1 MVSEI
6 RTLCDGISEIEDLT
20 VIRSFWLAEKKD
32 WDLPAAVIDY
42 DRPIRSDGAE
52 SGLDFEDGH
61 SFLLTLAVKREVKK
75 DPFEN
80 LEELEEKIKLFEA
93 KLEEKFPG
101 ASISFRE
108 TDISDITFGKQN
120 ALAFTCI
127 LEIV

>member
-61 SFLLTLAVKREVKK
+61 SFLLTLAVKRETKK

-80 LEELEEKIKLFEA
+80 LEELEEKIKLVEA
-93 KLEEKFPG
+93 KLEEKFPS

-108 TDISDITFGKQN
+108 TDISDITFGKQA